1 MIRMGDV
8 QDCIAQQHQVF
19 LMLAK
24 KNTCERLVL
33 CLEKP
38 TFPGPLPELCLC
50 GPELLAI
57 CTNHQRRLL
66 LLFLLLRAQI
76 LFTGRRGTLLPTRT
90 LF

>member
-8 QDCIAQQHQVF
+8 EDCIAQQHHEF

-24 KNTCERLVL
+24 KHTCERLVL
-33 CLEKP
+33 CLNKA
-38 TFPGPLPELCLC
+38 TFPGPLPELRLR

-66 LLFLLLRAQI
+66 LLLLFLLRAQY
-76 LFTGRRGTLLPTRT
+76 FGHRSW
-90 LF
+90 